1 MLFCTNSKT
10 MRCLIFPL
18 VLTISVLLIS
28 CNTTKKLYEAQE
40 YDQVIMKNASKI
52 CMGRI
57 NNDELFMVAESYH
70 KANQADHERIQA
82 LKSTGNPEIWPEVFE
97 RYSSMKA
104 RNDALACSPNK
115 IKKAI
120 NFTKLELNEDLNA
133 ARNKAEA
140 FLTAKINQLLAS
152 KTSADI
158 DQAKK
163 EIKQLM
169 RICPDNSQIP
179 LFQTKAMLRQASR
192 LNTEFEYDHR
202 HPLPKGFEEAV
213 MVFDEE
219 EMARF
224 PLGISNTVYP
234 AGMTVEI
241 TDFSVSSNRDDA
253 VTFKEAKD
261 NLTATVTDHILSKTA
276 NVKATL
282 VFIYK
287 DPNSITQSEWNTIR
301 FHDLAATSNFNYTYT
316 TVEGDKQVCS
326 EQTLENMKKTS
337 IPFPTDD
344 SMLIDAAKE
353 LNNVI
358 ARFLSE

>member
-1 MLFCTNSKT
+1 
-10 MRCLIFPL
+10 MRRLIFPL
-18 VLTISVLLIS
+18 ILTINVLLIS
-28 CNTTKKLYEAQE
+28 CNSTKKLYEAQE
-40 YDQVIMKNASKI
+40 YDQVIMKNAPKI
-52 CMGRI
+52 CKGRI

-82 LKSTGNPEIWPEVFE
+82 LKSSGNPEIWPEVFE

-104 RNDALACSPNK
+104 RNDVLACSPNQ

-120 NFTKLELNEDLNA
+120 NFTKLDLNEDLNT

-140 FLTAKINQLLAS
+140 FLTAKTNQLLAS
-152 KTSADI
+152 ETPSDI

-163 EIKQLM
+163 QIKHLM
-169 RICPDNSQIP
+169 RICPDNSQIG
-179 LFQTKAMLRQASR
+179 LFQMKAMLRQASR

-213 MVFDEE
+213 MIFDEE
-219 EMARF
+219 EVARF

-253 VTFKEAKD
+253 VTFKEVKD
-261 NLTATVTDHILSKTA
+261 NLTATVTDHVLSKTA
-276 NVKATL
+276 DVKATL
-282 VFIYK
+282 IFIYK
-287 DPNSITQSEWNTIR
+287 DPNSITQSEWNILR
-301 FHDLAATSNFNYTYT
+301 FPDFVATSNFNYTYST
-316 TVEGDKQVCS
+316 AEGDKQACS
-326 EQTLENMKKTS
+326 EQTLENLNKKP

-358 ARFLSE
+358 ARFLTE